1 MTSVC
6 WVHGMPMA
14 CRVYIYIQSER
25 MWVQALAW
33 APMNVRSNLIL
44 CLPLCLRWGLRSC
57 HCVTRLAGQPASRDP
72 VSTSHLAV
80 GCRDCTKWHKS
91 DFVWI
96 LKTLTY

>member
-44 CLPLCLRWGLRSC
+44 YLPLCLKWGLRSC